1 MQNIDISQAQAL
13 LPSLLEAVLK
23 KGEEII
29 FTRDEQPIARL
40 SSVNKINV
48 SKTGRWEPGSAKGMV
63 TIGENFDD
71 PIADFAEYL
80 P

>member
-1 MQNIDISQAQAL
+1 MQNIDVSQAQAL

-29 FTRDEQPIARL
+29 FMRDEQPIARL
-40 SSVNKINV
+40 SSVNKIDV
-48 SKTGRWEPGSAKGMV
+48 SPRGRWEPGSAKGLV
-63 TIGENFDD
+63 TIMENFDD

>member
-1 MQNIDISQAQAL
+1 MQNIDVSQAQAL
-13 LPSLLEAVLK
+13 LPSLLEAVFK

-40 SSVNKINV
+40 SSVDKINV
-48 SKTGRWEPGSAKGMV
+48 KKAGRWEPGSAKGLV
-63 TIGENFDD
+63 TMSENFDD
-71 PIADFAEYL
+71 PIEDFAEYL

>member
-1 MQNIDISQAQAL
+1 MQTIDVNQAQAL

-29 FTRDEQPIARL
+29 FMLDEQPIARL
-40 SSVNKINV
+40 SSVNKNQIK
-48 SKTGRWEPGSAKGMV
+48 KTKRWEPGSAAGLITMK
-63 TIGENFDD
+63 ENFDD
-71 PIADFAEYL
+71 PIEDFSEYL